1 MPITASFKAVLCC
14 LALAGL
20 TLAAGCDSPE
30 YPEVVHSHDRDLVSV
45 DVQALDAVVQ
55 SATSQGKVA
64 VVEVW
69 ATWCAPC
76 IDLIPLMKKAAHDR
90 GDKMQLI
97 SLSVDGPEDA
107 GQAKTTLKQLE
118 KDISKEFGIHAH
130 LLDNAYIL
138 PNPEHQQALLGDSIA
153 PPTVFIYG
161 TDGKLFKRIDG
172 SDANSLIGEITQAID
187 DAIAAAG

>member
-1 MPITASFKAVLCC
+1 MPVKAALCY
-14 LALAGL
+14 LALLGL
-20 TLAAGCDSPE
+20 TLAAGCSEPE
-30 YPEVVHSHDRDLVSV
+30 YPEIDHSHDGDLIQV
-45 DVQALDAVVQ
+45 DADALNAVVQ
-55 SATSQGKVA
+55 ASTREGKVT

-90 GDKMQLI
+90 GDQMRLI
-97 SLSVDGPEDA
+97 SVSVDGQEDA
-107 GQAKTTLKQLE
+107 GQAKTTLQQLE
-118 KDISKEFGIHAH
+118 KDISEEFGIHAH
-130 LLDNAYIL
+130 LLENAYIL
-138 PNPEHQQALLGDSIA
+138 PDPVHQKALLGDAIA

-161 TDGKLFKRIDG
+161 TDGQLFKRIDG